1 MLPLLLL
8 SMPAG
13 SLSGCSRTI
22 ERPHDMGRL
31 TIERLGGLAG
41 FGGPN
46 LQSRGEYAY
55 SDLAVPDRA
64 KVDALFAGRK
74 RASVKP
80 VADGFTYRI
89 SRKGARGTETVEVP
103 EALVPQVL
111 IASVVDG
118 FR

>member
-1 MLPLLLL
+1 
-8 SMPAG
+8 
-13 SLSGCSRTI
+13 
-22 ERPHDMGRL
+22 MGRL

-55 SDLAVPDRA
+55 ADLAVPDRA
-64 KVDALFAGRK
+64 KVDALFAGGK
-74 RASVKP
+74 HAAVKP
-80 VADGFTYRI
+80 VNDGFTYRI
-89 SRKGARGTETVEVP
+89 SRRGAHGTETVEVP
-103 EALVPQVL
+103 EAMVPQAL